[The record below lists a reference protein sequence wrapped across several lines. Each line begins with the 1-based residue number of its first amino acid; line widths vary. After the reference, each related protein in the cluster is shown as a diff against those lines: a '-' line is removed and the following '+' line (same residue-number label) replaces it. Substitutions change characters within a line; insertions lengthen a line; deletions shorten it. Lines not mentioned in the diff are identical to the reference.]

1 MSEQQSAYREIFKS
15 TSLFGGVQVIIIL
28 VNIVRTK
35 FVAILLGTAG
45 MGTFGLLNS
54 PLGVIA
60 SLTGLGISFSAI
72 RDISEASGSGDEQRL
87 ARTIISFRRWVIF
100 TGLLGMLATI
110 LLAPWLSKWTFGNS
124 NYTWAFIWL
133 SVTLLLNDLSS
144 GQKALLQGMRK
155 LQSMAKATVIGSL
168 LGLVA
173 SIPIYFIY
181 GIKGIVPSLIISACV
196 ALLLSWHFARQVPVA
211 KVIITY
217 KESFNEGKGMIK
229 LGIILSISTQ
239 IGALVSYLLNSFISR
254 TGGLEQVGLYSA
266 GMGLVGTSVGLVFA
280 AMGMDYYPRLAA
292 ISKDN
297 KNIRSMVNQQVIM
310 SVLIIL
316 PIVLVLLI
324 TMPIV
329 IRLFL
334 SKAFIGIIP
343 FVNLTV
349 LGIVIKTVSYPIG
362 YISFAKGDSKVFFWL
377 EGIIANVL
385 NLVLSLGFYKLWGL
399 NGIGIAFIVLYSIY
413 LFIVYWI
420 ANKRYS
426 FSFERDLY
434 VVLLISILL
443 TIISYLS
450 ITFLSSYTL
459 YFVLIILLIIGI
471 VYSFHELNKRMNIRQ
486 VIIFYINKFKKNKIQ
501 L

>member
-266 GMGLVGTSVGLVFA
+266 GMGLVGTCLLYTSDA
-280 AMGMDYYPRLAA
+280 AD
-292 ISKDN
+292 
-297 KNIRSMVNQQVIM
+297 
-310 SVLIIL
+310 
-316 PIVLVLLI
+316 
-324 TMPIV
+324 
-329 IRLFL
+329 
-334 SKAFIGIIP
+334 
-343 FVNLTV
+343 
-349 LGIVIKTVSYPIG
+349 
-362 YISFAKGDSKVFFWL
+362 
-377 EGIIANVL
+377 E
-385 NLVLSLGFYKLWGL
+385 
-399 NGIGIAFIVLYSIY
+399 
-413 LFIVYWI
+413 
-420 ANKRYS
+420 
-426 FSFERDLY
+426 
-434 VVLLISILL
+434 
-443 TIISYLS
+443 
-450 ITFLSSYTL
+450 
-459 YFVLIILLIIGI
+459 
-471 VYSFHELNKRMNIRQ
+471 
-486 VIIFYINKFKKNKIQ
+486 
-501 L
+501 